1 MSKFTIKRN
10 FPNHCVSI
18 KSFVVYK
25 LKSCIHRVKLVVY
38 ERLSIYGSNFI
49 IALWSQL
56 VPLEELD
63 EDMSIMGGRE
73 VVLEHRTLFR

>member
-1 MSKFTIKRN
+1 MNELPLNNFVDRIDQEKTFGPTI
-10 FPNHCVSI
+10 FFCLI
-18 KSFVVYK
+18 
-25 LKSCIHRVKLVVY
+25 L
-38 ERLSIYGSNFI
+38 
-49 IALWSQL
+49 QL

>member
-1 MSKFTIKRN
+1 M
-10 FPNHCVSI
+10 
-18 KSFVVYK
+18 
-25 LKSCIHRVKLVVY
+25 Y
-38 ERLSIYGSNFI
+38 ESNFI
-49 IALWSQL
+49 VFFLSQL

>member
-1 MSKFTIKRN
+1 M
-10 FPNHCVSI
+10 
-18 KSFVVYK
+18 
-25 LKSCIHRVKLVVY
+25 Y
-38 ERLSIYGSNFI
+38 ESNFI
-49 IALWSQL
+49 IVFLSQL

>member
-1 MSKFTIKRN
+1 M
-10 FPNHCVSI
+10 
-18 KSFVVYK
+18 
-25 LKSCIHRVKLVVY
+25 Y
-38 ERLSIYGSNFI
+38 ESNFI
-49 IALWSQL
+49 VFLSQL

>member
-1 MSKFTIKRN
+1 MYGGN
-10 FPNHCVSI
+10 
-18 KSFVVYK
+18 VVIDLY
-25 LKSCIHRVKLVVY
+25 R
-38 ERLSIYGSNFI
+38 F
-49 IALWSQL
+49 QL

>member
-1 MSKFTIKRN
+1 MF
-10 FPNHCVSI
+10 
-18 KSFVVYK
+18 
-25 LKSCIHRVKLVVY
+25 
-38 ERLSIYGSNFI
+38 GSNFVI
-49 IALWSQL
+49 VLHRSQL

>member
-1 MSKFTIKRN
+1 MNELPLNNFVDRIDQEKTFGPTI
-10 FPNHCVSI
+10 FFFCLI
-18 KSFVVYK
+18 
-25 LKSCIHRVKLVVY
+25 L
-38 ERLSIYGSNFI
+38 
-49 IALWSQL
+49 QL

>member
-1 MSKFTIKRN
+1 MFLSWCVINKERN
-10 FPNHCVSI
+10 ARI
-18 KSFVVYK
+18 G
-25 LKSCIHRVKLVVY
+25 
-38 ERLSIYGSNFI
+38 LSINELPLDNFVDRI
-49 IALWSQL
+49 DQVKKRSGRPFFFGLILQL

>member
-1 MSKFTIKRN
+1 MNELPLNNLVDRIDQEKTFGPTI
-10 FPNHCVSI
+10 FFFSSI
-18 KSFVVYK
+18 
-25 LKSCIHRVKLVVY
+25 L
-38 ERLSIYGSNFI
+38 
-49 IALWSQL
+49 QL